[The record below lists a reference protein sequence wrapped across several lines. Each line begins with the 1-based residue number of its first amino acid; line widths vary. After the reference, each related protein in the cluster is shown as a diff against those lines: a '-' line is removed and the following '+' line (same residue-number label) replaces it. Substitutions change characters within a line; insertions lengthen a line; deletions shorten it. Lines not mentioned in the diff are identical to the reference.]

1 VFEIKAIFNSIAK
14 KFIITTRYASIN
26 MIGLIA
32 GSTKLQSTICP
43 IHARNKEIQHM
54 TSQAITTYQGDTI

>member
-14 KFIITTRYASIN
+14 TFILTTLYASIN

-32 GSTKLQSTICP
+32 GSTKLQSTSCP
-43 IHARNKEIQHM
+43 IHARNKETKKQRNKEIKK
-54 TSQAITTYQGDTI
+54 